1 MMPNVLR
8 RVARISCAMAIL
20 LGCPA
25 VAADEQLAAQPL
37 FASHDTLAVRIAA
50 PLAAIQ
56 RERDSGDYHDGT
68 FEFHDASGTPHA
80 LDLKLRARGNYRR
93 REDRCRFPP
102 IRLNFRKSQVADGLF
117 DGQDKLKLVTHCQW
131 SNIHYDQFV
140 LKEYLAYRIL
150 NALTDKSFAVR
161 LLRIQ
166 WVDTDSPEDSI
177 ERYGFLI
184 EDDDRLADRLDY
196 DTVES
201 PGINPRALDPEYAAL
216 VAVFQYLIGNTDFS
230 LIRGT
235 AEDGCC
241 HNAVLLGRS
250 DQPYLSVPY
259 DFDFSGF
266 VNAPY
271 AEPNPNL
278 TIRTVRT
285 RLYRGYCDVSDAL
298 EPALQTLRDKHADIV
313 ALIRQQEGLDDRNRS
328 SALRYI
334 ESFYKSID
342 KPTTIKRKMLDRCL

>member
-8 RVARISCAMAIL
+8 RVARTPCAMAIL
-20 LGCPA
+20 LCCTA
-25 VAADEQLAAQPL
+25 VAADEQIAAQPL
-37 FASHDTLAVRIAA
+37 FASHDTLPVRITA

-68 FEFHDASGTPHA
+68 FEFQDGSGTPQA
-80 LDLKLRARGNYRR
+80 LDVKLRARGNYRR

-117 DGQDKLKLVTHCQW
+117 NGQDKLKLVTHCQ
-131 SNIHYDQFV
+131 SGIHYEQFL

-150 NALTDKSFAVR
+150 NELTDKNFSVR

-166 WVDTDSPEDSI
+166 WIDTESPADSVQ
-177 ERYGFLI
+177 RYGFLI
-184 EDDDRLADRLDY
+184 EDDDRLAERLGY
-196 DTVES
+196 DAVES
-201 PGINPRALDPEYAAL
+201 PGISPTELDPEYAAL
-216 VAVFQYLIGNTDFS
+216 VAVFQYLIGNTDYS

-241 HNAVLLGRS
+241 HNAVLLGKR

-259 DFDFSGF
+259 DFDISGF
-266 VNAPY
+266 VNPPY
-271 AEPNPNL
+271 AEPNPKL

-285 RLYRGYCDVSDAL
+285 RLYRGYCDVNDAL
-298 EPALQTLRDKHADIV
+298 EPALQTLRDKRADII
-313 ALIRQQEGLDDRNRS
+313 ALVRQQEGLDDRHRKKG
-328 SALRYI
+328 LRYI
-334 ESFYKSID
+334 ESFYKAID
-342 KPTTIKRKMLDRCL
+342 KPSTIKRNMLGRCL